1 MAPDE
6 IEKLFDRTL
15 ELNLA
20 DSLFEN
26 DLESYQVS
34 GVLKSNPCQGF
45 DLELLKPLFSGQRE
59 AVGEQSTENFSY
71 GDRLYLVIDS
81 QENRRIE
88 IKGFANDDWIYKE
101 DKYILQK
108 NVTSFLIKNN
118 ILSEDV
124 QQSYTISFYLDKK
137 QISPKQELI
146 LRNIRSS
153 ENLIEMDL
161 RHNKFIKFT
170 FKEDENYLTE
180 EFSEKLFKILR
191 FILNC
196 RKYDIKRITFQN
208 QYTEKIDGLNLSDNP
223 NGVYIPVDVNQ
234 TDVLNL
240 FSKLK
245 IYMRSSNG
253 DFLERVLNYFFT
265 ASGLPLELQGLIYC
279 IVIEEIS
286 KKIEPSLNMKQ
297 EELYLELV
305 DKYERV
311 EKAIKDLQLGN
322 NLYSRFIGALGL
334 VKSIATKNILKTLR
348 NKSIVSTEEVK
359 AFDTIRNKLAH
370 NTDDFSETIEI
381 NYKVI
386 ITLKILVHKMILIL
400 IDYQGSYINYSLPNY
415 PNEHLGSILQS

>member
-59 AVGEQSTENFSY
+59 AVGEQSTENFSH
-71 GDRLYLVIDS
+71 GDGLYLVIDS

-88 IKGFANDDWIYKE
+88 IKGFVNDDWIYKE

-108 NVTSFLIKNN
+108 NVTSFFIKNN

-161 RHNKFIKFT
+161 RHNKFVRVT

-196 RKYDIKRITFQN
+196 RKYDIKRITFQS
-208 QYTEKIDGLNLSDNP
+208 QYTEKIDGLNYSDNP

-234 TDVLNL
+234 ADVLNL
-240 FSKLK
+240 FLKLK

-253 DFLERVLNYFFT
+253 DFLERILNYLFT
-265 ASGLPLELQGLIYC
+265 GSGLPLELQALVYC
-279 IVIEEIS
+279 IIIEES
-286 KKIEPSLNMKQ
+286 SRKIEPTLNMSKT
-297 EELYLELV
+297 EEYLELL
-305 DKYERV
+305 DKFKSV
-311 EKAIKDLQLGN
+311 EKAIEDLNLGTDF
-322 NLYSRFIGALGL
+322 SKRFTGAVAI
-334 VKSIATKNILKTLR
+334 VKNISPKNILNSLKDKGLLNEVDVNAF
-348 NKSIVSTEEVK
+348 NKM
-359 AFDTIRNKLAH
+359 RNKLAH
-370 NTDDFSETIEI
+370 NTADYNNGIELGYTDVI
-381 NYKVI
+381 KLKV
-386 ITLKILVHKMILIL
+386 LVHKMIFIL
-400 IDYQGSYINYSLPNY
+400 INYQGSYINYNLPNY
-415 PNEHLGSILQS
+415 PNENLRSIL

>member
-88 IKGFANDDWIYKE
+88 IKGFVNDDWIYKE

-108 NVTSFLIKNN
+108 NVTSFFIKNN

-161 RHNKFIKFT
+161 RHNKFVKVT

-196 RKYDIKRITFQN
+196 RKYDIKRITFQS
-208 QYTEKIDGLNLSDNP
+208 QYTEKIDGLNYSDNP

-240 FSKLK
+240 FLKLK

-253 DFLERVLNYFFT
+253 DFLERILNYLFT
-265 ASGLPLELQGLIYC
+265 ASGLPLELQALVYC
-279 IVIEEIS
+279 IIIEES
-286 KKIEPSLNMKQ
+286 SRKIEPTLNMSKT
-297 EELYLELV
+297 EEYLELL
-305 DKYERV
+305 DKFKSV
-311 EKAIKDLQLGN
+311 EKAIEDLNLGTDF
-322 NLYSRFIGALGL
+322 SKRFTRAVAI
-334 VKSIATKNILKTLR
+334 VKNISPKNILNSLKDKGLLNEVDVNAF
-348 NKSIVSTEEVK
+348 NKM
-359 AFDTIRNKLAH
+359 RNKLAH
-370 NTDDFSETIEI
+370 NTADYSNGIEVGYTDVI
-381 NYKVI
+381 KLKV
-386 ITLKILVHKMILIL
+386 LVHKMILIL
-400 IDYQGSYINYSLPNY
+400 INYQGSYINYNLPNY
-415 PNEHLGSILQS
+415 PNENLRSIL